1 MKTDVLNETTAFT
14 DFLQNKKGAK
24 ACARPVKELRLIA
37 WPALPTCAV
46 FPTVEYQAPQVLIS
60 LNN

>member
-1 MKTDVLNETTAFT
+1 
-14 DFLQNKKGAK
+14 
-24 ACARPVKELRLIA
+24 LRLIA